1 MARYRTTGRLDDQ
14 VLQDGDRGFRGVN
27 SYLEATSLESGFV
40 QTSENMRL

>member
-27 SYLEATSLESGFV
+27 SYLEATSFRIWIC
-40 QTSENMRL
+40 TDK